1 MPMRTRS
8 VVVVSIVYLAILSPL
23 FAQTGIPG
31 SGQRLPLG
39 DVGKL
44 PNDWSPGKFDPRA
57 DQWLPGSARN
67 IKWVADLGSQTF
79 GAPIVADGR
88 VYVGTNNGYRK
99 GRGKPEL
106 DLGRLMCFRES
117 DGQLLWQHASDKL
130 GQHRHDWP
138 LQGIQCSPWVEGD
151 RAWFVNG
158 RGEVICLDTQGFADG
173 QDDGE
178 PFVDASWLITNPD
191 IGSGELTAQLNRQ
204 QFTKNLEDFLDARWR
219 ITTADYRLEVLKLG
233 ESWRIVGRQPES
245 TPSFSVSWDA
255 SGLRIVRENAKPGPH
270 DADVVWKFDMMR
282 KLGTRQHMNTT
293 CCVRV
298 WRDTLFV
305 CTGNGVGPD
314 HQTMPAPSAPSFI
327 ALDKTNSK
335 ILWMSNLPGSH
346 VHHGNWSSPAV
357 GILGGVPQVI
367 FNGGD
372 GWTYSFHAEEWEGT
386 EPQLLWKF
394 DTNAKNTVLDLGG
407 RGTRCEPI
415 GAPVLHED
423 RVYITTGQD
432 PEHGEGPAC
441 IWCIDPTKRGDIS
454 ADLLVLKADRKS
466 IVPQDKNRHLHEEPG
481 IIAIPNPNSAV
492 VWKYIG
498 YDLNADGNLEHEEE
512 MHRTLS
518 PVVIDGELLF
528 ATDFA
533 GFVHCLDRKTGHRYW
548 GYDAL
553 AAIWSPAFV
562 ADGKVYITDEDGDVA
577 IFRASA
583 DPAVAGQR
591 GVPLAEKSGPAWIDP
606 RQEEINMVNSCYT
619 APTASKGV
627 LFIANKDHLF
637 AIEEKKARNH
647 TP

>member
-1 MPMRTRS
+1 MPIRTRS
-8 VVVVSIVYLAILSPL
+8 VLVVSVVYLAILSPL
-23 FAQTGIPG
+23 FAQTGMPG

-44 PNDWSPGKFDPRA
+44 PNDWTPGKFDRRA

-67 IKWVADLGSQTF
+67 IKWVAELGSQTF

-88 VYVGTNNGYRK
+88 VYVGTNNGYQK
-99 GRGKPEL
+99 EPGKPEL

-117 DGQLLWQHASDKL
+117 DGQLLWQHASEKL
-130 GQHRHDWP
+130 GQRRHDWP

-178 PFVDASWLITNPD
+178 PFVDASLLNPD
-191 IGSGELTAQLNRQ
+191 DGSGELTAQLNRQ
-204 QFTKNLEDFLDARWR
+204 QFAKNLEYFLAARWG
-219 ITTADYRLEVLKLG
+219 IKTADYRLEVLKLG
-233 ESWRIVGRQPES
+233 ESWRIVGRERES
-245 TPSFSVSWDA
+245 TTSFSVSCDT
-255 SGLRIVRENAKPGPH
+255 SGLGIMRENAKPGPY

-298 WRDTLFV
+298 WKDTLFV

-314 HQTMPAPSAPSFI
+314 HQTMPAPTAPSFI
-327 ALDKTNSK
+327 ALDKTTAK
-335 ILWMSNLPGSH
+335 VLWTSNLPGAN

-372 GWTYSFHAEEWEGT
+372 GWTYSFHAEEWEGS

-394 DTNAKNTVLDLGG
+394 DTNAKNAVLDLGG

-432 PEHGEGPAC
+432 PEHGEGPGC

-454 ADLLVLKADRKS
+454 AELLVLKFDQKT
-466 IVPQDKNRHLHEEPG
+466 IVPHDKNRHLDEEPG
-481 IIAIPNPNSAV
+481 VIAIPNTGAH
-492 VWKYIG
+492 WKYVG
-498 YDLNADGNLEHEEE
+498 DDGNKDGKLEFAEE

-518 PVVIDGELLF
+518 PVVISGELIF
-528 ATDFA
+528 ATDFS
-533 GFVHCLDRKTGHRYW
+533 GILHCLDLKTGRRHW
-548 GYDAL
+548 GCDVL
-553 AAIWSPAFV
+553 AAVWAPPFV
-562 ADGKVYITDEDGDVA
+562 ADGKVYLTDEDGDVA
-577 IFRASA
+577 IFRVSA
-583 DPAVAGQR
+583 DPTIAGKPVSPDSDYQ
-591 GVPLAEKSGPAWIDP
+591 GPGWIEPLH
-606 RQEEINMVNSCYT
+606 EISMLHTCYT
-619 APTASKGV
+619 PPTASKGV

-637 AIEEKKARNH
+637 AIEENKVSNH